1 MKKLISM
8 DATKLHHAEFGQLI
22 IRFYEDFAAS
32 ALNAETDPDFKRMYE
47 AIQARITAHSIR
59 YVPVKNLKKSLNW
72 TIFVMPTCRR

>member
-47 AIQARITAHSIR
+47 
-59 YVPVKNLKKSLNW
+59 V
-72 TIFVMPTCRR
+72 